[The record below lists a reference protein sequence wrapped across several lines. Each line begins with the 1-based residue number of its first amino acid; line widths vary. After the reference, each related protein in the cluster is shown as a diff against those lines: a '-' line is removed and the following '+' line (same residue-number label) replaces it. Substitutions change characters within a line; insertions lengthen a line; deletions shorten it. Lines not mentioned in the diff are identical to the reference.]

1 MLSLTY
7 PSVTL
12 HFPSREA
19 DNYPKAGI
27 VREFQQ
33 DPVFQK
39 LYILKTMGSD
49 ITFTAQAKECFY
61 EIMTMV
67 RLVI

>member
-19 DNYPKAGI
+19 DNYPAAGI
-27 VREFQQ
+27 VVESQQ

-39 LYILKTMGSD
+39 VYALETMGSD
-49 ITFTAQAKECFY
+49 FTVGY
-61 EIMTMV
+61 GMV
-67 RLVI
+67 CPL